1 MPTSS
6 SSSRNSDSP
15 MRQLSDLTTRF
26 DFDESAI
33 KKYSAENRL
42 PTTNSSRMTMMS
54 LSSSMPGRYRTAA
67 AYLCFFAGMS
77 LLLSLG
83 VWQLLRGMEKN
94 AIERARENAAG
105 DYITLERAPP
115 NWRDLQYRRVRL
127 RGDWLA
133 PVFLMDNRMH
143 RGRRGYEALSAFR
156 LAGDGAMLLIN
167 RGWLAHEAAPNTNTR
182 APATA
187 PAPVGELYLPEKG
200 FTLGPAYLAQPGWP
214 KVIQYFDAAALIAA
228 LAEEGAHANGDA
240 LQPAVIALEAPHPAS
255 FTPIRAARPLGA
267 MRHFGY
273 AAQWWGLAATLA
285 VFGVIWRR
293 RMKTGRGE

>member
-1 MPTSS
+1 MNSS
-6 SSSRNSDSP
+6 STRNSDSA

-26 DFDESAI
+26 DFDESVI

-54 LSSSMPGRYRTAA
+54 LSSSMPGRYRSAA

-83 VWQLLRGMEKN
+83 IWQLLRGMEKN
-94 AIERARENAAG
+94 AVERARANAAG

-115 NWRDLQYRRVRL
+115 NWRDLQYRRVQL

-133 PVFLMDNRMH
+133 PVFLLDNRMH
-143 RGRRGYEALSAFR
+143 RGQRGYEALAAFR
-156 LAGDGAMLLIN
+156 LAGDRATLLIN
-167 RGWLAHEAAPNTNTR
+167 RGWIAHDAAPDATAR
-182 APATA
+182 APDSA
-187 PAPVGELYLPEKG
+187 PAGELYLPEKG

-214 KVIQYFDAAALIAA
+214 KVIQYFDAAALVAA
-228 LAEEGAHANGDA
+228 LAEEGAHADGDS
-240 LQPAVIALEAPHPAS
+240 LQPAVVALDAPHPAA
-255 FTPIRAARPLGA
+255 FTPIRAARTLGA

-293 RMKTGRGE
+293 RMKTGGGE